1 MFSRSNHTGII
12 PYQYHAGMI
21 CYQRIRYVSCMYG
34 IIRMTPGTVV
44 YSTAAAVSGV
54 EYTFGIQYNNT
65 VLYDTYD
72 QKEML
77 K

>member
-1 MFSRSNHTGII
+1 MFSRSNHT
-12 PYQYHAGMI
+12 
-21 CYQRIRYVSCMYG
+21 G